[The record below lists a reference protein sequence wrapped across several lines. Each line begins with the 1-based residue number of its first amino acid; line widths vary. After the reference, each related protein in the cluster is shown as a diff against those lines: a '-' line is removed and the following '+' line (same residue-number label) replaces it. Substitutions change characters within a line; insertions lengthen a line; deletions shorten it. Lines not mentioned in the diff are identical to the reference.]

1 ESPYYWIQLRN
12 ATWGTGQPNVNAT
25 SLSELIVPL
34 PPLAEQR
41 VWVLRVEKILAM
53 IDGLEAQVKERKVQ
67 VERVLQVV
75 LGEAFE
81 GGRCE

>member
-1 ESPYYWIQLRN
+1 
-12 ATWGTGQPNVNAT
+12 
-25 SLSELIVPL
+25 
-34 PPLAEQR
+34 
-41 VWVLRVEKILAM
+41 M